1 MSAMTVG
8 ELRTKLGAYP
18 DAMPVRI
25 LDFTGDL
32 GEVGMEYRPRPEGT
46 ACVLEWEPIQK
57 PADED

>member
-32 GEVGMEYRPRPEGT
+32 GEVGMEYKRRPEGT
-46 ACVLEWEPIQK
+46 TCVLEWEPIQE